1 MTYRDRVLALAAQWK
16 FGAAAGPV
24 LALLPESRRDAM
36 AAWPERADPLATLTR
51 LAHKE
56 ATRVEAWGRKR
67 WGAAWDRLDPRVRAQ
82 LVKEHGRD
90 H

>member
-16 FGAAAGPV
+16 FGAEAGHV
-24 LALLPESRRDAM
+24 LALLPDGRRAGM
-36 AAWPERADPLATLTR
+36 AEWPATADPLATLTQ
-51 LAHKE
+51 LAAKE

-67 WGAAWDRLDPRVRAQ
+67 WGAAWDRLDPRVRAH